1 MHKPVLPVQ
10 QGVAPDQPVKT
21 VAGRPFFKWKAL
33 VEENAPLDKTVAA
46 RPSVRKLGRKQMA
59 ELKKSIA
66 KGMQYEHM
74 SEFLKNLND
83 ADRYSLIRGCMKNG
97 DWPFSIVDDVQQME
111 EKYSRPLLNILARE
125 ARNSIYGGYC
135 DLSVLVPK
143 FPREYWPALIES
155 IFWLGNW
162 NDSIAVLP
170 LAEKLD
176 KNKHAEAW
184 KGAREVMIRLIESGD
199 EEASVVDGK
208 FVKEALLFPP
218 MHALEIMNAV
228 FQKGGEFGI
237 AEVLRA
243 VPNLPE
249 WHANRAWKR
258 ASRNFVTALLCSD
271 AMSAENFR
279 LVDAF
284 PQKYHAKM
292 IGRIFESCEDG
303 AVVRLLADAV
313 VELKPK
319 AAARLWEMLGKTL
332 DRHRCQY
339 FDWNDLAGLK
349 GKMPEKIYEK
359 LEGILAG
366 SGKGI
371 GADENA

>member
-1 MHKPVLPVQ
+1 MQ
-10 QGVAPDQPVKT
+10 DGVSQAPANV
-21 VAGRPFFKWKAL
+21 VAGRPFFKWKEL
-33 VEENAPLDKTVAA
+33 VDENAPLDKTVAA

-74 SEFLKNLND
+74 SGFLRSLDD
-83 ADRYSLIRGCMKNG
+83 ADRYALIRGCMKNG
-97 DWPFSIVDDVQQME
+97 DWPFSIVDDVQQMD

-125 ARNSIYGGYC
+125 ARNSIYGGCC

-155 IFWLGNW
+155 IFELDNW
-162 NDSIAVLP
+162 DDSIAVLP
-170 LAEKLD
+170 LAEKLE
-176 KNKHAEAW
+176 KNRHAEAW
-184 KGAREVMIRLIESGD
+184 KGARRVMIALIESGD
-199 EEASVVDGK
+199 AEASIVNEK
-208 FVKEALLFPP
+208 FMKEAMLFPP
-218 MHALEIMNAV
+218 IHALAIMNAV
-228 FQKGGEFGI
+228 FDRGGEFGI
-237 AEVLRA
+237 VEALRA
-243 VPNLPE
+243 VPSLPA

-279 LVDAF
+279 LVTAF
-284 PQKYHAKM
+284 PQKYHAMM
-292 IGRIFESCEDG
+292 IGRIFGSCEDG
-303 AVVRLLADAV
+303 AVIRLLADTVAA
-313 VELKPK
+313 LKPK
-319 AAARLWEMLGKTL
+319 AAARLWETLGKTL
-332 DRHRCQY
+332 AERGCEFFHID
-339 FDWNDLAGLK
+339 DLVKLK
-349 GKMPEKIYEK
+349 GKMADKTYLM